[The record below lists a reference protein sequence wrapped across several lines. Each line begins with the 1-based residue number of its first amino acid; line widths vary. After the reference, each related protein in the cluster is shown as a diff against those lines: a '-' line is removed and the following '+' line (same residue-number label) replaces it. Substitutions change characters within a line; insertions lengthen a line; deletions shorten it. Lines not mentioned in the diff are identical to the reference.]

1 MAEMMAR
8 LERDGDL
15 REREQDPATRDRLE
29 TFWMSLLHADDWA
42 CGAQQR
48 RQMNI
53 TRRLDALEVRM
64 APVIDAEGELY
75 ARSIVAT
82 DGISYEEL
90 IAEGERIMRN
100 YAGTSP
106 AQLTAAIAHER
117 GLSVADVVAEME
129 SIMHAARAWAEG
141 Q

>member
-1 MAEMMAR
+1 
-8 LERDGDL
+8 
-15 REREQDPATRDRLE
+15 
-29 TFWMSLLHADDWA
+29 MS
-42 CGAQQR
+42 
-48 RQMNI
+48 I

-64 APVIDAEGELY
+64 GPVIDAEGELY
-75 ARSIVAT
+75 ARYIVAT

-90 IAEGERIMRN
+90 IAEGERIMRK

-129 SIMHAARAWAEG
+129 SIMRDAHIWAAEQTRAFG
-141 Q
+141 VS